1 MNTQELRYSAA
12 TIAALVA
19 VVVVTTVALLR
30 AYGVMRFLW

>member
-1 MNTQELRYSAA
+1 MSTQELKYSAA

-19 VVVVTTVALLR
+19 VVMVTSVALLR